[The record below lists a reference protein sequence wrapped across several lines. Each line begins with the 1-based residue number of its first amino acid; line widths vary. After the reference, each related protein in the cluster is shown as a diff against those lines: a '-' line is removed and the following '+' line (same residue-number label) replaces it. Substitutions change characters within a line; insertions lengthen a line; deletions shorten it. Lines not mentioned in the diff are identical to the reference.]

1 MDTVDKDNNVLTGT
15 PSALLRPLP
24 GAGAPGLNPTHA
36 DIADIGVYFGFSLKL
51 RGYN

>member
-15 PSALLRPLP
+15 PSALLRLP

-36 DIADIGVYFGFSLKL
+36 DIADMCILWILFEVKRL
-51 RGYN
+51 